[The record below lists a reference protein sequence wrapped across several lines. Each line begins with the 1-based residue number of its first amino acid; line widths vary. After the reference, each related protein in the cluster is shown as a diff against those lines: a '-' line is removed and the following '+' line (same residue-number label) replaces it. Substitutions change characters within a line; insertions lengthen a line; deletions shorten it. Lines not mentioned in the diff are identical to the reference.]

1 MDKTSTVDRA
11 KEAVGIKVAGHHEER
26 ASVHKSIKP
35 FDFEYER
42 KPNERKK
49 KKSNTK
55 ETLSTFP
62 PVCQQHLSLSL
73 FTPAPLILLSHW
85 A

>member
-11 KEAVGIKVAGHHEER
+11 KEAVGIKVAGHHEEG

-42 KPNERKK
+42 KPN
-49 KKSNTK
+49 
-55 ETLSTFP
+55 
-62 PVCQQHLSLSL
+62 
-73 FTPAPLILLSHW
+73 
-85 A
+85 